1 MRPRTIASAV
11 ITFALFLAALGYSQ
25 AQVAIAGTS
34 VDAQQTDQVLFGQ
47 ATWAMEQSKYG
58 EARSL
63 LQTLIESHPDSDYV
77 PHAKLAIGN
86 AWYAEGNFKQAELE
100 YRDFIAFFPNRPEV
114 AEAQK
119 KIDAIQKSSG
129 N

>member
-11 ITFALFLAALGYSQ
+11 ITFALFLGALEYSQ
-25 AQVAIAGTS
+25 AKVATAGTS
-34 VDAQQTDQVLFGQ
+34 VDAQLTDQVLFGQ
-47 ATWAMEQSKYG
+47 ATWAMERSKYG

-63 LQTLIESHPDSDYV
+63 LETLIESHPDSDYV
-77 PHAKLAIGN
+77 PRAKLAIGN